1 VQLLLSGTQQVG
13 GTLEDSF
20 EFMIRPH
27 VRSFMISNTG
37 SVLLWAFYCAF
48 KIFSM
53 FAKAKRK
60 LISICV
66 RDSSARFSQD
76 FMCRTLR
83 AGFLCRK
90 FCAVGG
96 RNRRFRQPN
105 PSQPNPTLQL
115 QFLGMMR
122 RMLCRPAQSSHR
134 FLFRRQHLRIS
145 QGNSHRGL
153 RIGSEVIE
161 QGRMDRLLAP
171 PL

>member
-1 VQLLLSGTQQVG
+1 
-13 GTLEDSF
+13 
-20 EFMIRPH
+20 MIRPH

-37 SVLLWAFYCAF
+37 CVLLGVFYWVCFTGCVLLWAFYCAF

-53 FAKAKRK
+53 FAKAKRT

-66 RDSSARFSQD
+66 RDSSARFLQD

-83 AGFLCRK
+83 AGFLCGT

-105 PSQPNPTLQL
+105 PLHPNPTLQL
-115 QFLGMMR
+115 QFLAMMQ
-122 RMLCRPAQSSHR
+122 RMLCRPTQSSHR